1 MKTVA
6 IALFVL
12 MCGSLVITACGG
24 GGKPAN
30 ENKTGSKDDKTLRLP
45 VPTEYA
51 DKQPTTA
58 LTDANFIKDGEKLFH
73 DAGKGNC
80 LMCHGELGKG
90 DGLQAA
96 NYTDP
101 KVADLTNPAF
111 QDAVTDQYIFW
122 RIKDV
127 ANSKAYPMS
136 GMLGY
141 PNGSDAEIWSLV
153 AYVRSLKGK

>member
-1 MKTVA
+1 MKTFM
-6 IALFVL
+6 IAMFVL
-12 MCGSLVITACGG
+12 ACGSLALAACGG
-24 GGKPAN
+24 GGKPSN
-30 ENKTGSKDDKTLRLP
+30 EGSKAKKDDTMRLP
-45 VPTEYA
+45 VPADYA
-51 DKQPTTA
+51 SKQPTTA

-80 LMCHGELGKG
+80 IMCHGEGGKG
-90 DGLQAA
+90 DGPQAP

-101 KVADLTNPAF
+101 NVADLTNPAF

-127 ANSKAYPMS
+127 AASKAYPNS